1 MDYVREEL
9 LRQSRALE
17 ALMRTGAAED
27 EPAEREETERR
38 SLRRENGKGE
48 GTLPPLQASEVPD
61 RSRKNGV
68 WEVPEGKNSALWAE
82 AAGEMGGSVW
92 EERRFVSFGRESVRE
107 VSRAIERD
115 VRRYDGGFTMY

>member
-38 SLRRENGKGE
+38 SLGRETGKGK
-48 GTLPPLQASEVPD
+48 GMLPPLQAGEVPD
-61 RSRKNGV
+61 RSRKNGA
-68 WEVPEGKNSALWAE
+68 WEVPEGKNSTLWTE
-82 AAGEMGGSVW
+82 AAGEMGGSVR

-115 VRRYDGGFTMY
+115 ARRYDGGFTMY